1 MKNLYQLTT
10 FVTVIAEGSMTAA
23 ADKLYLTQPAVSQQI
38 RNLEEDL
45 GVELMVRGVR
55 QIKATPQGE
64 VLYEYAKKIIHLTQQ
79 AEIAIKSIGN
89 QMKGKLR
96 IGTLNS
102 IGLQLMSPIV
112 ARLMRHNPD
121 LMLKIE
127 YGRGEDLIKA
137 FKKSM
142 YDIIILPDVGT
153 EFDSELENC
162 EEKFLLKEEMWLVG
176 PSKDE
181 KLPQH
186 ILSKDLS
193 AYPLVNFVDE
203 FPRFNKILTDK
214 FQITKSNDSSESNGR
229 ASNTSSDEL
238 NCIFE
243 SSNVGTLKRV
253 IESGLGWGF
262 LPAHSIKK
270 QVRSGRLHRVYVKD
284 LQYELD
290 LMFYY
295 KKNSE
300 SKALI
305 DVFYQTLSQ
314 QEKG

>member
-10 FVTVIAEGSMTAA
+10 FVTVISEGSMTAA

-89 QMKGKLR
+89 QMKGQLS

-112 ARLMRHNPD
+112 GRLMRHNPD
-121 LMLKIE
+121 LMLKVA
-127 YGRGEDLIKA
+127 YDTGEELIKG
-137 FKKSM
+137 FKKSQ
-142 YDIIILPDVGT
+142 YDVIILPETKT
-153 EFDSELENC
+153 EFNSELENC
-162 EEKFLLKEEMWLVG
+162 EQKFLLKEEMWLVG
-176 PSKDE
+176 SSKDE
-181 KLPQH
+181 KMPQQ
-186 ILSKDLS
+186 IQSKDLNNF
-193 AYPLVNFVDE
+193 PLVSFTEE
-203 FPRFNKILTDK
+203 FPHFNSLLQEKLR
-214 FQITKSNDSSESNGR
+214 N
-229 ASNTSSDEL
+229 SNT
-238 NCIFE
+238 NVIFE

-253 IESGLGWGF
+253 IEAGLGWGF
-262 LPAHSIKK
+262 LPAHSVKK
-270 QVRSGRLHRVYVKD
+270 QVRSGRLNRVYVKD
-284 LQYELD
+284 LSYELD
-290 LMFYY
+290 LMYYY

-300 SKALI
+300 SRALVE
-305 DVFYQTLSQ
+305 VFYQTLFQ

>member
-55 QIKATPQGE
+55 QIKTTPQGE

-89 QMKGKLR
+89 QMKGQLR

-127 YGRGEDLIKA
+127 YDRGDELIKA
-137 FKKSM
+137 FKKSI
-142 YDIIILPDVGT
+142 YDIIILPEVKT
-153 EFDSELENC
+153 EFDAELENC
-162 EEKFLLKEEMWLVG
+162 EQKFLLKEEMWLVG
-176 PSKDE
+176 SSKDE
-181 KLPQH
+181 KMPQQ
-186 ILSKDLS
+186 IQSKDLG
-193 AYPLVNFVDE
+193 AFPLVNFTEE
-203 FPRFNKILTDK
+203 FPHFNTLLSEKIKDTRTT
-214 FQITKSNDSSESNGR
+214 Q
-229 ASNTSSDEL
+229 
-238 NCIFE
+238 IFE

-270 QVRSGRLHRVYVKD
+270 QVRSGRLNRVYVKD
-284 LQYELD
+284 LHYELD

-300 SKALI
+300 AKALI
-305 DVFYQTLSQ
+305 EVFYQTLSQ
-314 QEKG
+314 QEKA